1 MTAETEPG
9 AEAVG
14 PIGGDASRDDAL
26 ADLADVV
33 LSVARKIHARTSE
46 ASDAIPLTP
55 LEALAMQHIDRRPGI
70 TSSEFAADL
79 SLKSSNAS
87 AALRELERKGLIR
100 RDPDPADRRTVRVTA
115 TARAS
120 ENLLRV
126 RHTWASLLSDLPVD
140 AARLETATELLR
152 SAERQLSERRHTHSS
167 TH

>member
-1 MTAETEPG
+1 MTPQADLDSQAAG
-9 AEAVG
+9 SAAV
-14 PIGGDASRDDAL
+14 DVRRENAL

-33 LSVARKIHARTSE
+33 LSVARKIHAQTSE

-55 LEALAMQHIDRRPGI
+55 LEALAMQHIDRRPGL
-70 TSSEFAADL
+70 TSSEFAAEL

-126 RHTWASLLSDLPVD
+126 RHTWASLLSDIPAD
-140 AARLETATELLR
+140 ADRLATTTELLR
-152 SAERQLSERRHTHSS
+152 SAERQLSERRYSRSS

>member
-14 PIGGDASRDDAL
+14 SIGGDASRDDAL

-87 AALRELERKGLIR
+87 AALRELERKGLVR
-100 RDPDPADRRTVRVTA
+100 RDPDPLDRRTVRVTA
-115 TARAS
+115 TARAH

-126 RHTWASLLSDLPVD
+126 RRAWTNLLSGLP
-140 AARLETATELLR
+140 AEATELLR
-152 SAERQLSERRHTHSS
+152 SVERELSERRHTHSS

>member
-1 MTAETEPG
+1 MTAETGPG
-9 AEAVG
+9 VEAVG
-14 PIGGDASRDDAL
+14 SIGGGASREDAL

-87 AALRELERKGLIR
+87 AALRELERKGLVR
-100 RDPDPADRRTVRVTA
+100 RDPDPLDRRTVRVTA
-115 TARAS
+115 TARAH

-126 RHTWASLLSDLPVD
+126 RGAWTKLLSDLPAEAD
-140 AARLETATELLR
+140 RLAEATDLLR
-152 SAERQLSERRHTHSS
+152 SVERELSERRHTHSS
-167 TH
+167 TP